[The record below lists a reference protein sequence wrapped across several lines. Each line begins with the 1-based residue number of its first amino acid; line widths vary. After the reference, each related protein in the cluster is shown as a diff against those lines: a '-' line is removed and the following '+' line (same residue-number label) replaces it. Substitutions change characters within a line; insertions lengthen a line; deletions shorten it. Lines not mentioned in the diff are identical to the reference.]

1 MMRVGDVR
9 WRLSEDRNISEYQMV
24 SIENVP
30 SKESF
35 LLALAFSK
43 PYSYIMSG
51 ILGDTSSTDGILER
65 IMTNDI

>member
-1 MMRVGDVR
+1 
-9 WRLSEDRNISEYQMV
+9 MV

-51 ILGDTSSTDGILER
+51 ILRDNSSTDGILER
-65 IMTNDI
+65 IMKNDI